1 MCYNILFIFYI
12 SNHFLGGEFPRYKIA
27 EPNSKAFFFLN
38 GSGNLMKKEKLL
50 RMVVPIRALL
60 K

>member
-1 MCYNILFIFYI
+1 MMCYNILFIFYI

-27 EPNSKAFFFLN
+27 EPNSKAFFFN

-50 RMVVPIRALL
+50 RMVVPICALL

>member
-27 EPNSKAFFFLN
+27 EPNSKAFFLN